1 MATMDFLSMNTLGFP
16 ILSLLIFLPLAGAA
30 VVPLLRGD
38 NLVRIWTLAVTLV
51 NAGLSL
57 PLYTH
62 FDPTSSLFQFGEH
75 RRGLRPSMS
84 IIPWGWTAFRFC
96 WCC

>member
-1 MATMDFLSMNTLGFP
+1 MDFLSMNTLGFP

-57 PLYTH
+57 PLYTLLT
-62 FDPTSSLFQFGEH
+62 PRRPCSSLASTA
-75 RRGLRPSMS
+75 RGLRPSMS